1 MTSRPPRSR
10 SRARSSAI
18 VRDRVGRASVA
29 LVDSAL
35 ASPYADVVVGQVLA
49 SGVAER
55 AIERALSGE
64 LVDVVA
70 NDLIRYEVVERVT
83 EQMLAGGVADRA
95 LDRATATGVPERLAE
110 RMLAQGIADQIATR
124 LLAGPELERIVERA
138 LESPG
143 MERVVDRIVE
153 SRLIEQTIT
162 RVVDDVVGDLPSS
175 EAMWALIDV
184 IAQSPAVTDAIT
196 SRAPASPIRWRGRC
210 ASARVPST
218 HGSSAARGGC
228 CAGARAPRL
237 RAARCLRRRTRHDRV
252 ARAGAACGGERDRVR
267 LRRARHAHRGLRSRR
282 RDHRRGRGGGG
293 RGVRARAVAVQP
305 PQRVERWQ
313 VAAGGVAAV
322 IWSISYFT
330 FFWSTTGRR
339 RGTASCR
346 IEVRGVQGERLSVRR
361 AFVRCAP
368 CCRCR

>member
-1 MTSRPPRSR
+1 MVSALLRLAVHDVPAAAIKVPR
-10 SRARSSAI
+10 AI
-18 VRDRVGRASVA
+18 ERDVRDRIGRTSVA

-35 ASPYADVVVGQVLA
+35 ASPYADVVVGQVLS
-49 SGVAER
+49 SGIAER
-55 AIERALSGE
+55 AIERALSSE

-184 IAQSPAVTDAIT
+184 IAQSPAVLDAISQQGAGFADQVAGEVRER
-196 SRAPASPIRWRGRC
+196 SRTLDARLERGAWR
-210 ASARVPST
+210 
-218 HGSSAARGGC
+218 
-228 CAGARAPRL
+228 L
-237 RAARCLRRRTRHDRV
+237 LRRR
-252 ARAGAACGGERDRVR
+252 ARTPPAGGPV
-267 LRRARHAHRGLRSRR
+267 
-282 RDHRRGRGGGG
+282 
-293 RGVRARAVAVQP
+293 P
-305 PQRVERWQ
+305 P
-313 VAAGGVAAV
+313 AAG
-322 IWSISYFT
+322 
-330 FFWSTTGRR
+330 TT
-339 RGTASCR
+339 
-346 IEVRGVQGERLSVRR
+346 
-361 AFVRCAP
+361 
-368 CCRCR
+368 

>member
-1 MTSRPPRSR
+1 MVSTLFRLAVHDVPAAALAVPR
-10 SRARSSAI
+10 AI
-18 VRDRVGRASVA
+18 ERDLRDRVGRASVA

-35 ASPYADVVVGQVLA
+35 ASPYADMVVGQVLA

-83 EQMLAGGVADRA
+83 EQMLAGGVVDRA

-162 RVVDDVVGDLPSS
+162 RVVDDVVGDLPSC

-196 SRAPASPIRWRGRC
+196 QQGAGFADQVAGEVRERSRTLDARLERGAWR
-210 ASARVPST
+210 
-218 HGSSAARGGC
+218 
-228 CAGARAPRL
+228 L
-237 RAARCLRRRTRHDRV
+237 LRRR
-252 ARAGAACGGERDRVR
+252 ARTPPAGGPV
-267 LRRARHAHRGLRSRR
+267 
-282 RDHRRGRGGGG
+282 
-293 RGVRARAVAVQP
+293 P
-305 PQRVERWQ
+305 P
-313 VAAGGVAAV
+313 AAG
-322 IWSISYFT
+322 
-330 FFWSTTGRR
+330 TT
-339 RGTASCR
+339 
-346 IEVRGVQGERLSVRR
+346 
-361 AFVRCAP
+361 
-368 CCRCR
+368 